1 MKFHRRVILAI
12 LALFIVSGCISVIYA
27 DRTDDY
33 YRKVKENLD
42 LFREV
47 YREIST
53 KYVDDIDPEEFIR
66 AGIRG
71 MLDTL
76 DPYTIFID
84 EDNTED
90 LKIMTSGK
98 YGGLG
103 IVIGLRGEDKI
114 LTVIAPMDGTPA
126 DRLGIRA
133 GDQIIEI
140 EGTSTKGF
148 NTRQAASL
156 MRGEPGTS
164 VEIKI
169 MRFGVPEAILY
180 TIQREIIT
188 VKDVSCFTV
197 LEEDIGYIRLARFS
211 RKAGEELDA
220 ALKELK
226 SREIRSLILD
236 LRGNPGGLLEAA
248 VEVCD
253 RFIPEGE
260 IIVSTR
266 GMTTGSNRII
276 KSIVPPNYGDC
287 PLVVLVDG
295 GSASASEIVAGAIQ
309 DLDRGV
315 IIGVGTFGK
324 GLVQSLVTFNNGT
337 ELKLTTAKYYT
348 PSGRLIQKI
357 DYFSEDNPVIFGKEN
372 EEELGS
378 SEEMY
383 FTSIGRKVYGG
394 GGITPDIV
402 VEELEIPNLV
412 GSLFRESEFFYF
424 ANDYLV
430 TSTPADA
437 LSDPD
442 LLLKFRNYLGEN
454 GFNYQINGQ
463 LEIEALEVIAQEK
476 NLGVEFNE
484 YLIKMNEMLDTL
496 KAQDFE
502 DNSEIIERYLRMEF
516 AYRESGSIGRLKA
529 SVADDPQMQ
538 KAIKILENARL
549 YGDILS
555 VESIL
560 DE

>member
-1 MKFHRRVILAI
+1 MKLQRKIILAI
-12 LALFIVSGCISVIYA
+12 LAAFIVVGCVSIIYA

-42 LFREV
+42 LFRDV

-84 EDNTED
+84 EDNTD
-90 LKIMTSGK
+90 NLKIMTSGK

-126 DRLGIRA
+126 DRIGIRA

-140 EGTSTKGF
+140 EGVSTKGF
-148 NTRQAASL
+148 DIRKAASM

-164 VEIKI
+164 IEIRI
-169 MRFGVPEAILY
+169 RRLGVPKPILY
-180 TIQREIIT
+180 TIQREVIT
-188 VKDVSCFTV
+188 VKDVSCFTII
-197 LEEDIGYIRLARFS
+197 EDDIGYIRLTRFS
-211 RKAGEELDA
+211 RKVGEELDS
-220 ALKELK
+220 ALNELK
-226 SREIRSLILD
+226 SREMKSLILD

-248 VEVCD
+248 VEVCE

-266 GMTTGSNRII
+266 GMTSGSNRMI
-276 KSIVPPNYGDC
+276 KSTAKPSCVDC
-287 PLVVLVDG
+287 PLIVLVDG

-315 IIGVGTFGK
+315 IIGAGTFGK

-357 DYFSEDNPVIFGKEN
+357 DYFSEDNPVIFEKEAGG
-372 EEELGS
+372 ELGS
-378 SEEMY
+378 SDTLY
-383 FTSIGRKVYGG
+383 FTSNGRRVYGG
-394 GGITPDIV
+394 GGITPDIIV
-402 VEELEIPNLV
+402 KGLKIPNMV
-412 GSLFRESEFFYF
+412 GSLFRESKFFYF
-424 ANDYLV
+424 ANDYLAS
-430 TSTPADA
+430 TTPADA

-442 LLLKFRNYLGEN
+442 LLPQFQEYLKEKDFK
-454 GFNYQINGQ
+454 YQVDGQ
-463 LEIEALEVIAQEK
+463 LEIEVLEKIAQEK
-476 NLGVEFNE
+476 NLGAEFND
-484 YLIKMNEMLDTL
+484 YLAKMNGMLENLKTEDFKANGEM
-496 KAQDFE
+496 
-502 DNSEIIERYLRMEF
+502 IERFLRMEF
-516 AYRESGSIGRLKA
+516 AYRESGSIGRLEA
-529 SVADDPQMQ
+529 SIESDPQMQ
-538 KAIKILENARL
+538 KAIKILENTRL
-549 YGDILS
+549 YVDILS
-555 VESIL
+555 SESIL